1 MSLYSV
7 LVKPLANNADVI
19 VGHNTWTAFESAR
32 GARTAHT
39 FPPSSASGML
49 RIYKNYR
56 LPYRIGGSGSNATQP
71 VASQQM
77 TFPSYPAVP
86 FSLDD
91 FYQTSAGMVG
101 WWRGRALRLR

>member
-1 MSLYSV
+1 
-7 LVKPLANNADVI
+7 
-19 VGHNTWTAFESAR
+19 
-32 GARTAHT
+32 
-39 FPPSSASGML
+39 ML

-91 FYQTSAGMVG
+91 FYQTSAGMVCG
-101 WWRGRALRLR
+101 GGRVWKQGEARGGCADAFCR